1 MADTGDK
8 VTRKYQG
15 FRGIDLRGEECSLNR
30 SPDCLNV
37 WRNYKKLSCIE
48 TRPGLELFTR
58 VKYLSE
64 IRSMIWYNDELYCL
78 DEEGN
83 LLIFKADGTLVE
95 SGVSVGQDGMLFTF
109 DGRLYALGHSDYI
122 DVTAYEDIIAENKG
136 TKPDNI
142 LELSRVQP
150 FIPTTTINRKPL
162 GGGEVYQDVNLL
174 TGWRYNTFTADGE
187 SYYTLDGANGVNDDY
202 SEEKGA
208 EVWIND
214 RKISAKYYYYH
225 AGAGTITFH
234 EEGEYVEIPKEGDKV
249 KVKFWV
255 GDEAESNKRKRQ
267 IANCTLFQE
276 FDNRL
281 FVSGNPSLPST
292 VWHSALHDVSYFSD
306 LDYYIDGEDGA
317 SIRSIVAGNNGLWV
331 FRDSSEANSSVFYH
345 TPALDGG
352 YGKVYPSSHSSI
364 DIGCK
369 GRAVN
374 FNDDTVFFS
383 ERGMESASTD
393 ITTEQFATHRSS
405 LVDRRMITHDNYK
418 KMILAEWEG
427 YLLVFMGSD
436 VYLADS
442 RAVHQV
448 ENHIEYEWFHWN
460 LGCDVTAA
468 SVHNGVLYLA
478 TYKNGGNF
486 IHTLTGKPQNGDRW
500 PGTEGGEDQHSFD
513 SYWTT
518 PKDTFNAPNKQK
530 TTNKKGCIIEA
541 LGNIEVWAKTEGES
555 DFEHIVTARNVEDFF
570 VSRIKRKKFKDLQ
583 LRFKSKE
590 GFSLESVTME
600 CFVGGYIKRAAN
612 VKYTTGDGSGSGTPV
627 PVPNAE
633 REITLKDQN
642 TDQAYKI
649 YVEDGKLTME
659 KKE

>member
-1 MADTGDK
+1 
-8 VTRKYQG
+8 
-15 FRGIDLRGEECSLNR
+15 
-30 SPDCLNV
+30 
-37 WRNYKKLSCIE
+37 
-48 TRPGLELFTR
+48 
-58 VKYLSE
+58 
-64 IRSMIWYNDELYCL
+64 
-78 DEEGN
+78 
-83 LLIFKADGTLVE
+83 
-95 SGVSVGQDGMLFTF
+95 MLFSF
-109 DGRLYALGHSDYI
+109 AGNLYALGYDNF
-122 DVTAYEDIIAENKG
+122 VNLTENKAV
-136 TKPDNI
+136 
-142 LELSRVQP
+142 EP
-150 FIPTTTINRKPL
+150 FIPTTTINRKPI
-162 GGGEVYQDVNLL
+162 GGGEVFQDVNLL

-187 SYYTLDGANGVNDDY
+187 TYYVLDGGNGD
-202 SEEKGA
+202 EAKGA

-214 RKISAKYYYYH
+214 LKISADYYTYH
-225 AGAGTITFH
+225 AGVGSITFK
-234 EEGEYVEIPKEGDKV
+234 EETEYGNAIPKKGDKV

-255 GDEAESNKRKRQ
+255 GDEAESTKRKRQ
-267 IANCTLFQE
+267 IANCTLLQE

-281 FVSGNPSLPST
+281 FVSGNSDYPST
-292 VWHSALHDVSYFSD
+292 VWHSALQDVSYFSD
-306 LDYYIDGEDGA
+306 LDYYVDGEDGA

-331 FRDSSEANSSVFYH
+331 FRDSSEANNSVFYH
-345 TPALDGG
+345 TPALDGE

-405 LVDRRMITHDNYK
+405 MVDRKMVANEKYK
-418 KMILAEWEG
+418 DMILAEWEG
-427 YLLVFMGSD
+427 YLLVFIGGD

-448 ENHIEYEWFHWN
+448 ENHIEYEWYHWN
-460 LGCDVTAA
+460 FGDCEVTSAT
-468 SVHNGVLYLA
+468 VRDGVLYVATRKGDA
-478 TYKNGGNF
+478 TYIF
-486 IHTLTGKPQNGDRW
+486 TLDGDPKEGDRF
-500 PGTEGGEDQHSFD
+500 PNGEGNGYYFE

-518 PKDTFNAPNKQK
+518 PKDTFNAPNKLK
-530 TTNKKGCIIEA
+530 TANKKGFVVEA
-541 LGNIEVWAKTEGES
+541 LGSVAVWVKTES
-555 DFEHIVTARNVEDFF
+555 DSGFEQIVQADDVEDYF

-583 LRFKSKE
+583 LKFSSLR
-590 GFSLESVTME
+590 GFSLESITME
-600 CFVGGYIKRAAN
+600 CFIGGYIKRAGT
-612 VKYTTGDGSGSGTPV
+612 VSYVSGGSTAPI